1 MAVAGTGT
9 QPLAD
14 TSEALAFGGE
24 STPGRKRGRWWAI
37 LRPFLIM
44 VGLPTLL
51 TGGYFGLMA
60 SDVFV
65 SETRYAI
72 RTGEQAPATGI
83 LASMLGPAATTR
95 AGDDASIVRDYILAR
110 DMLDEL
116 DGKLDLRAH
125 YMADTV
131 DLLSRLWADATEE
144 EFLEY
149 YRDKVEVEVETGTD
163 ITVLRVRAFDAETA
177 RRIASEII
185 ERSERLVNGMSERIT
200 DDTLRF
206 ARRELAQAETLVREA
221 NRAITRF
228 RNESRSIDP
237 GEETAAV
244 LSIVT
249 TLESQLAEAKAEL
262 LETQSVM
269 HSESVQVKTLQ
280 NRVAALTAQV
290 ESERARLASE
300 GGSDLTRL
308 IEGYAPLLLE
318 QELAQ
323 HRYSSALA
331 SLEVARAD
339 AQRKQRYLIP
349 FVKPALP
356 DEAIEPERL
365 MNTLIVFLAA
375 SLIYGIGALILA
387 SIYDHMGL

>member
-1 MAVAGTGT
+1 MNDDEAQRVPGTAKDVAGNR
-9 QPLAD
+9 
-14 TSEALAFGGE
+14 E
-24 STPGRKRGRWWAI
+24 SAPRSSGRWRAI
-37 LRPFLIM
+37 LRSFLIM
-44 VGLPTLL
+44 VGLPTAL
-51 TGGYFGLMA
+51 TGAYYGVAA

-72 RTGEQAPATGI
+72 RTGEQAPAAG
-83 LASMLGPAATTR
+83 LLSSMLGPAATTR

-116 DGKLDLRAH
+116 DRRLDLRAH
-125 YMADTV
+125 YAAGTV
-131 DLLSRLWADATEE
+131 DVLSRLSPDATEE

-163 ITVLRVRAFDAETA
+163 ITVLTVRAFDAEMA
-177 RRIASEII
+177 QKAAGAII
-185 ERSERLVNGMSERIT
+185 ELSERLVNRMSERIT

-206 ARRELAQAETLVREA
+206 ARRELAQAETLVRRA
-221 NRAITRF
+221 NQEITRF

-249 TLESQLAEAKAEL
+249 SLEAQLAGAKAEL
-262 LETQSVM
+262 LETEGIM
-269 HSESVQVKTLQ
+269 HADSVQVKTLQ
-280 NRVAALTAQV
+280 NRVAALTQQV
-290 ESERARLASE
+290 ERERGRLASE

-308 IEGYAPLLLE
+308 IDGYAPLLLD
-318 QELAQ
+318 QKLAE

-356 DEAIEPERL
+356 DEAIEPERF
-365 MNTLIVFLAA
+365 MNTLIVFFAA
-375 SLIYGIGALILA
+375 SLIYGIGALMMA
-387 SIYDHMGL
+387 SVYDHMGL

>member
-1 MAVAGTGT
+1 MDGTGV
-9 QPLAD
+9 QSLPGAAQD
-14 TSEALAFGGE
+14 AARDPVFE
-24 STPGRKRGRWWAI
+24 STGRSSAKWWAI
-37 LRPFLIM
+37 LRSFLIM
-44 VGLPTLL
+44 VGLPTGL
-51 TGGYFGLMA
+51 TGAYYGLVA

-72 RTGEQAPATGI
+72 RTGEQAPATGL

-116 DGKLDLRAH
+116 DRRLDLRTH
-125 YMADTV
+125 YGATTV
-131 DLLSRLWADATEE
+131 DLLSRLKPDATEE

-149 YRDKVEVEVETGTD
+149 YREQVEVEVETGTD
-163 ITVLRVRAFDAETA
+163 ITVLRVRAFDPETS
-177 RRIASEII
+177 RKIASEII
-185 ERSERLVNGMSERIT
+185 ELSERLVNRMSERIT

-206 ARRELAQAETLVREA
+206 ARGELGQAETLIRQA
-221 NRAITRF
+221 NQAVTRF

-237 GEETAAV
+237 GKETSAV
-244 LSIVT
+244 LSIIT
-249 TLESQLAEAKAEL
+249 SLESQLARAKAEL
-262 LETQSVM
+262 LETESIM
-269 HSESVQVKTLQ
+269 HSESIQVKTLQ
-280 NRVAALTAQV
+280 NRVAALTQQV
-290 ESERARLASE
+290 ERERARLASE
-300 GGSDLTRL
+300 SGSDLTRL
-308 IEGYAPLLLE
+308 IDGYAPLLLE

-356 DEAIEPERL
+356 DEAIEPERF
-365 MNTLIVFLAA
+365 MNTLIVFFAA
-375 SLIYGIGALILA
+375 SLIYGIGALMLA
-387 SIYDHMGL
+387 SVYDHLGW

>member
-1 MAVAGTGT
+1 MSSVETRR
-9 QPLAD
+9 PLAAAEYA
-14 TSEALAFGGE
+14 TSGRE
-24 STPGRKRGRWWAI
+24 SVSSGRSPAKWWAI
-37 LRPFLIM
+37 LRSFIIM
-44 VGLPTLL
+44 VGIPTGL
-51 TGGYFGLMA
+51 TGVYYGVVA

-72 RTGEQAPATGI
+72 RTGEQAPATGL

-116 DGKLDLRAH
+116 DLRLDLRAH
-125 YMADTV
+125 YGATTV
-131 DLLSRLWADATEE
+131 DLLSRLEPDATEE

-149 YRDKVEVEVETGTD
+149 YRDQVEVEVETGTD
-163 ITVLRVRAFDAETA
+163 ITVLTVRAFDPETA
-177 RRIASEII
+177 RKIASEII
-185 ERSERLVNGMSERIT
+185 ELSERLVNRMSERIT

-206 ARRELAQAETLVREA
+206 ARRELGQAETLVRKA
-221 NRAITRF
+221 NQAVTRF

-237 GEETAAV
+237 GEETSAV
-244 LSIVT
+244 LSIIT
-249 TLESQLAEAKAEL
+249 SLEGQLAEAKADL
-262 LETQSVM
+262 LETESIM
-269 HSESVQVKTLQ
+269 HSDSIQVKTLQ
-280 NRVAALTAQV
+280 NRVAALTQQA
-290 ESERARLASE
+290 ERERARLASE
-300 GGSDLTRL
+300 SGSDLTRL
-308 IEGYAPLLLE
+308 IDGYAPLLLD

-365 MNTLIVFLAA
+365 MNTLIVFCAA
-375 SLIYGIGALILA
+375 SLVYGIGALMLA
-387 SIYDHMGL
+387 SVYDHLGL

>member
-1 MAVAGTGT
+1 MAGAGA
-9 QPLAD
+9 QPLAGAAKD
-14 TSEALAFGGE
+14 AALA
-24 STPGRKRGRWWAI
+24 GREPVPAGSRGRWWAI

-44 VGLPTLL
+44 VGLPTAL
-51 TGGYFGLMA
+51 TGFYYGLAA

-72 RTGEQAPATGI
+72 RTGEQAPVTGL
-83 LASMLGPAATTR
+83 LANMLGPAATTR

-116 DGKLDLRAH
+116 DRRLDLRGH
-125 YMADTV
+125 YAADTI
-131 DLLSRLWADATEE
+131 DLLSRLWPDATEE

-149 YRDKVEVEVETGTD
+149 YRDKVEVKVETGTD
-163 ITVLRVRAFDAETA
+163 ITVLTVRAFDAGMA
-177 RRIASEII
+177 QRIAGEII
-185 ERSERLVNGMSERIT
+185 DLSERLVNRMSERIT

-206 ARRELAQAETLVREA
+206 ARRELEQAEALVREA

-249 TLESQLAEAKAEL
+249 ALEGQLAEAKAAL
-262 LETQSVM
+262 LETESIM
-269 HSESVQVKTLQ
+269 RSDSVQVKTLE
-280 NRVAALTAQV
+280 NRVAALTQQV

-300 GGSDLTRL
+300 GGSDLARL
-308 IEGYAPLLLE
+308 MDGYAPLLLE

-356 DEAIEPERL
+356 DEAIEPERA
-365 MNTLIVFLAA
+365 MNTLIVFFAA
-375 SLIYGIGALILA
+375 TLIYGIGALMLA

>member
-1 MAVAGTGT
+1 MAGAG
-9 QPLAD
+9 QASL
-14 TSEALAFGGE
+14 TSAAGVPA
-24 STPGRKRGRWWAI
+24 PGRGSALPGSRSRWWSV

-44 VGLPTLL
+44 VGIPTMM
-51 TGGYFGLMA
+51 TGFYYGLVA

-72 RTGEQAPATGI
+72 RTGEQAPATGL

-116 DGKLDLRAH
+116 DRRLDLRRH
-125 YMADTV
+125 YTAPTV
-131 DLLSRLWADATEE
+131 DTLSRLEPDATEE

-163 ITVLRVRAFDAETA
+163 ITVLRVRAFDPDAA
-177 RRIASEII
+177 QKIAGTII
-185 ERSERLVNGMSERIT
+185 ELSERLVNRMSERIT

-206 ARRELAQAETLVREA
+206 ARLELEQAEALVRQA
-221 NRAITRF
+221 NQAITRF

-244 LSIVT
+244 LSIIT
-249 TLESQLAEAKAEL
+249 ALESQLAGAKAEL

-280 NRVAALTAQV
+280 NRVAALTQQV

-308 IEGYAPLLLE
+308 IDGYAPLLLE

-356 DEAIEPERL
+356 DEAIEPEHF
-365 MNTLIVFLAA
+365 MNTLIVFFSA
-375 SLIYGIGALILA
+375 SLIYGIGALVLA

>member
-1 MAVAGTGT
+1 MLTGAGAQRLTGT
-9 QPLAD
+9 TAD
-14 TSEALAFGGE
+14 ADASGE
-24 STPGRKRGRWWAI
+24 SAPAGGRSRWWAI
-37 LRPFLIM
+37 LRPFMIM
-44 VGLPTLL
+44 VGLPTVL
-51 TGGYFGLMA
+51 TGFYYGVVA

-72 RTGEQAPATGI
+72 RTGEQAPATGL

-116 DGKLDLRAH
+116 DRRLDLRGH
-125 YMADTV
+125 YEATTV
-131 DLLSRLWADATEE
+131 DILSRLRPDATEE

-149 YRDKVEVEVETGTD
+149 YRERIDVEVEAGTD
-163 ITVLRVRAFDAETA
+163 ITVLQVRAFDAETA
-177 RRIASEII
+177 REIASEIL
-185 ERSERLVNGMSERIT
+185 ELSERLVNRMSERIT

-206 ARRELAQAETLVREA
+206 ARGELGQAEALVRQTNQA
-221 NRAITRF
+221 VSQF

-237 GEETAAV
+237 GEETSAV
-244 LSIVT
+244 LSIIT
-249 TLESQLAEAKAEL
+249 ALEGQLAVANTAL
-262 LETQSVM
+262 LEAESVM
-269 HSESVQVKTLQ
+269 RSDSVQVKTLR
-280 NRVAALTAQV
+280 NRVAALTQQV

-308 IEGYAPLLLE
+308 IDGYAPLLLD

-323 HRYSSALA
+323 HRYTSALA

-356 DEAIEPERL
+356 DEAIEPERA
-365 MNTLIVFLAA
+365 MNTLIVFFAA

-387 SIYDHMGL
+387 SVYDHMGL

>member
-1 MAVAGTGT
+1 MTDTGA
-9 QPLAD
+9 QRLAS
-14 TSEALAFGGE
+14 TTTAPVYGGE
-24 STPGRKRGRWWAI
+24 SAPSASRGRWWAI
-37 LRPFLIM
+37 VRPFLIM

-51 TGGYFGLMA
+51 TGFYYGLAA

-72 RTGEQAPATGI
+72 RTGEQAPATGL
-83 LASMLGPAATTR
+83 LASMLGPTATTR
-95 AGDDASIVRDYILAR
+95 AGDDASVVRDYILAR

-116 DGKLDLRAH
+116 DRRLDLRGH
-125 YMADTV
+125 YTTASV
-131 DLLSRLWADATEE
+131 DILSRLWPDATEE

-163 ITVLRVRAFDAETA
+163 ITVLRVRAFEAEMA
-177 RRIASEII
+177 RRVAGEII
-185 ERSERLVNGMSERIT
+185 ELSERLVNRMSERIT

-206 ARRELAQAETLVREA
+206 ARRELTQAETLIRDA
-221 NRAITRF
+221 NQAITRF

-249 TLESQLAEAKAEL
+249 ALESQLAGSKAEL
-262 LETQSVM
+262 LEMESIM

-280 NRVAALTAQV
+280 NRVAALTQQV
-290 ESERARLASE
+290 ESERGRLASE

-308 IEGYAPLLLE
+308 IDGYAPLLLE

-356 DEAIEPERL
+356 DEAIEPERI
-365 MNTLIVFLAA
+365 MNTLIVFFAA
-375 SLIYGIGALILA
+375 SLIYGIGALMLA

>member
-1 MAVAGTGT
+1 
-9 QPLAD
+9 
-14 TSEALAFGGE
+14 
-24 STPGRKRGRWWAI
+24 
-37 LRPFLIM
+37 M

-51 TGGYFGLMA
+51 TGFYYGLVA

-72 RTGEQAPATGI
+72 RTGEQAPVTGL
-83 LASMLGPAATTR
+83 LANMLGPAATTR

-116 DGKLDLRAH
+116 DRRLDLRGH
-125 YMADTV
+125 YAAPTV
-131 DLLSRLWADATEE
+131 DILSRLWPDATEE

-149 YRDKVEVEVETGTD
+149 YRDKVEVEVEAGTD
-163 ITVLRVRAFDAETA
+163 ITVLTVQAFDAGMA
-177 RRIASEII
+177 QRVAGEII
-185 ERSERLVNGMSERIT
+185 ELSERLVNRMSERIT

-206 ARRELAQAETLVREA
+206 ARRELTQAETLIRGA
-221 NRAITRF
+221 NQAITRF

-249 TLESQLAEAKAEL
+249 ALEGQLAGAKAEL
-262 LETQSVM
+262 LETKGIM
-269 HSESVQVKTLQ
+269 HSDSIQVKTLQ
-280 NRVAALTAQV
+280 NRVAALTQQV

-308 IEGYAPLLLE
+308 IDGYAPLLLE

-356 DEAIEPERL
+356 DEATEPERA

-375 SLIYGIGALILA
+375 SLIYGIGALMLA
-387 SIYDHMGL
+387 SVYDHMGL

>member
-1 MAVAGTGT
+1 MTGLGERRLVGTAEG
-9 QPLAD
+9 AA
-14 TSEALAFGGE
+14 SGEAAPSG
-24 STPGRKRGRWWAI
+24 SRGRWWAI

-44 VGLPTLL
+44 VGLPTVL
-51 TGGYFGLMA
+51 TGFYYGLVA

-72 RTGEQAPATGI
+72 RTGEQAPVTGL
-83 LASMLGPAATTR
+83 LANMLGPAATSR

-116 DGKLDLRAH
+116 DRRLDLRGQYA
-125 YMADTV
+125 ASTV
-131 DLLSRLWADATEE
+131 DILSRLWPDATEE

-149 YRDKVEVEVETGTD
+149 YRDKVEVEVEAGTD
-163 ITVLRVRAFDAETA
+163 ITVLTVRAFDADMA
-177 RRIASEII
+177 KKVAGEII
-185 ERSERLVNGMSERIT
+185 ELSERLVNRMSERIT

-206 ARRELAQAETLVREA
+206 ARRELIQAESLIRGA

-228 RNESRSIDP
+228 RNESHSIDP
-237 GEETAAV
+237 GEETSAV

-249 TLESQLAEAKAEL
+249 ALEGQLAGAKAVL
-262 LETQSVM
+262 LETQSIM
-269 HSESVQVKTLQ
+269 RSDSIQVKTLQ
-280 NRVAALTAQV
+280 NRVDALTQQV
-290 ESERARLASE
+290 ESERGRLASE

-308 IEGYAPLLLE
+308 IDGYAPLLLE

-356 DEAIEPERL
+356 DEAIEPERA

-375 SLIYGIGALILA
+375 SLIYGIGALMLA
-387 SIYDHMGL
+387 SVYDHMGL

>member
-1 MAVAGTGT
+1 MAGAGQASLTGA
-9 QPLAD
+9 AD
-14 TSEALAFGGE
+14 ASA
-24 STPGRKRGRWWAI
+24 PGREPAPPASRSRWWAV

-44 VGLPTLL
+44 VGLPTML
-51 TGGYFGLMA
+51 TGFYYGLVA

-72 RTGEQAPATGI
+72 RTGEQAPATGL
-83 LASMLGPAATTR
+83 LASMLGPTATTR

-116 DGKLDLRAH
+116 DRRLDLRRH
-125 YMADTV
+125 YTAPTV
-131 DLLSRLWADATEE
+131 DILSRLGPDATEE

-163 ITVLRVRAFDAETA
+163 ITVLKVRAFDAETA
-177 RRIASEII
+177 QRIAGTII
-185 ERSERLVNGMSERIT
+185 ELSERLVNRMSERIT

-206 ARRELAQAETLVREA
+206 ARRELEQAETLVREA
-221 NRAITRF
+221 NQAITRF

-249 TLESQLAEAKAEL
+249 ALEGQLAGAKAEL
-262 LETQSVM
+262 LETESVM

-280 NRVAALTAQV
+280 NRVAALTQQV

-356 DEAIEPERL
+356 DEAIEPERAT
-365 MNTLIVFLAA
+365 NALIVFLAA
-375 SLIYGIGALILA
+375 SLIYGIGALVVA